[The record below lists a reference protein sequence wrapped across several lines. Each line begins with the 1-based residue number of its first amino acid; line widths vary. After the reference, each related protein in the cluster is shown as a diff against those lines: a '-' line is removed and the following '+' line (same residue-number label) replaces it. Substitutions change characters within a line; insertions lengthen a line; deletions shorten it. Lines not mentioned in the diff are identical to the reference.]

1 MAEENKKTLAET
13 VMETMGETVVKA
25 GLMALATSAVVS
37 IATDEKYLEA
47 VKNPYTWVFV
57 GGYTLSAFIESYKRN
72 K

>member
-1 MAEENKKTLAET
+1 MAEEKKKSLAET
-13 VMETMGETVVKA
+13 IIETMGETVVKT
-25 GLMALATSAVVS
+25 GLITLLTSAVVS
-37 IATDEKYLEA
+37 VAADEKYLEA